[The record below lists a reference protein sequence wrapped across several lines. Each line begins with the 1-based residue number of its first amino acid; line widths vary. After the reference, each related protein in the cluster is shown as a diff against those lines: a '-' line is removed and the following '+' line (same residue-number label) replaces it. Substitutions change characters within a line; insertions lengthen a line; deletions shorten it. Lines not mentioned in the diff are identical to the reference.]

1 MDLGLSAPTYPSA
14 KNVMLSDSSKHRASL
29 KTKSSQLCYQPKRQL
44 LFFHTIRR
52 RTMQTIG
59 KF

>member
-29 KTKSSQLCYQPKRQL
+29 KTKSSPVLPAEEAIIVLPYNKEENNADYR
-44 LFFHTIRR
+44 
-52 RTMQTIG
+52 
-59 KF
+59 